1 VSTFAQLAALP
12 GVGVTYLLEGSDDSF
27 ATIDY
32 RYSTADG
39 YFDHTSAYD
48 SRIVSVGQLSR
59 EFSASGALATCTVDV
74 VLDNTDA
81 GADFLVDSAWAVVDS
96 YEWRLKI
103 ALYDPSNPADY
114 ATKTLGVFGLFEP
127 PVRTIESV
135 TLQLCDTVS
144 AQAEE
149 ILRSPSLSDW
159 KGVTDSARPSYDE
172 GSVDGEFAYDEP
184 LPVRFGHDRHPL
196 KRFFSENFVL
206 SASRSTTSVPYVTN
220 MHMRNGV
227 DVTEAALFRWVYETT
242 TAYDPESQMPYE
254 ITTGSYRESLPA
266 TKSATITVD
275 GYAWT
280 IRWLALE
287 GLALRIAQEM
297 RQRPSWKDGFSE
309 DIATR
314 LFNGGEASRKA
325 LDELGLTFRCANLG
339 ETNSDADFPRKW
351 NAAAI
356 AHSILADYTPLGSA
370 RVNKASFQTVAAST
384 GMDVNGSIE
393 ASTADSDLNGQK
405 VLAVT
410 GSTLAP
416 SVGALG
422 LVGGFE
428 IRAGTDGVLRAK
440 ALAADYHALA
450 ATPVTID
457 ETQVTDISDRLAG
470 RGERWEPFASVYV
483 TKHGK
488 TFGPYRNAL
497 SSVAGGRASRTVAM
511 DWVGNEDLGAE
522 EEIGFVRQDARRVAD
537 VIFGGQ
543 YASTKRPIISF
554 TTWLEYLDLELGDF
568 FFFSWTR
575 GGRGTPY
582 DNDLFRVEGIVFQ
595 PESCT
600 MRVTAVYCADFPG
613 LTRWPALLDNEAL
626 IVRGTGGEAS
636 GIVHHVKLV
645 DSDATVTFEVE
656 DIEDPGV
663 YTAEAPPTGTA
674 AGDILFLYDGVRA
687 RSRHLRITSVA
698 ATSVEVETGDLDFDA
713 GALLRTT
720 NWQVL
725 RGKSTLPTSSE
736 DPTNYPSGGLPYVG
750 VADDSDSKYSSDS
763 ENGHPIGP

>member
-1 VSTFAQLAALP
+1 MSTFAQLAALP
-12 GVGVTYLLEGSDDSF
+12 GVGVAYLLEGSDDGFSTV
-27 ATIDY
+27 AY

-39 YFDHTSAYD
+39 YFGHTATYD

-81 GADFLVDSAWAVVDS
+81 GADFFVDSDWDTVDS

-103 ALYDPSNPADY
+103 ALYDPASPSDY

-127 PVRTIESV
+127 PTRTIESIA
-135 TLQLCDTVS
+135 LQLCDTVS
-144 AQAEE
+144 AQAETL
-149 ILRSPSLSDW
+149 LRPPSLSDW

-172 GSVDGEFAYDEP
+172 GSVDGEFSFDEP

-196 KRFFSENFVL
+196 KRFFRENFVL
-206 SASRSTTSVPYVTN
+206 SASRSTTTTPYLTN
-220 MHMRNGV
+220 IYMRNGV
-227 DVTEAALFRWVYETT
+227 DVTEAALFRWVQETT
-242 TAYDPESQMPYE
+242 TAYAPEDQTSYE
-254 ITTGSYRESLPA
+254 IATGAYRVAIPA

-275 GYAWT
+275 GYGWS
-280 IRWLALE
+280 IRWLAAE
-287 GLALRIAQEM
+287 GLAIRIAQEM
-297 RQRPSWKDGFSE
+297 RQRPAWKDGFSA
-309 DIATR
+309 DIADR
-314 LFNGGEASRKA
+314 LYNGGDAALKA

-370 RVNKASFQTVAAST
+370 RVNKASFQTVAASI
-384 GMDVNGSIE
+384 GMDVNGSID
-393 ASTADSDLNGQK
+393 ASTASSDLNGQK
-405 VLAVT
+405 LLAVT

-428 IRAGTDGVLRAK
+428 IRAGTDGVLHAK
-440 ALAADYHALA
+440 ALAADYFKLTS
-450 ATPVTID
+450 TPITID

-470 RGERWEPFASVYV
+470 RGERWEPFGSVYV

-488 TFGPYRNAL
+488 TFGPYRNSNA
-497 SSVAGGRASRTVAM
+497 SVAGGRASRTVAM

-522 EEIGFVRQDARRVAD
+522 EEIGFVRQNARRVAD

-543 YASTKRPIISF
+543 YAATKRPILSF
-554 TTWLEYLDLELGDF
+554 TTWLECLDLELGDF
-568 FFFSWTR
+568 FYFSWTR

-600 MRVTAVYCADFPG
+600 LRVTAVYCADFPD
-613 LTRWPALLDNEAL
+613 LTRWPALLDNEDL
-626 IVRGTGGEAS
+626 LVRWYGGDGTTYYIG
-636 GIVHHVKLV
+636 LV
-645 DSDATVTFEVE
+645 DGDATVTFHNE
-656 DIEDPGV
+656 DESVPGV
-663 YTAEAPPTGTA
+663 FDPAAVPTGTS
-674 AGDILFLYDGVRA
+674 AGDILFLYAGVRA

-698 ATSVEVETGDLDFDA
+698 ANSVEVETGDLDFDA
-713 GALLRTT
+713 GSGLYTT
-720 NWQVL
+720 AAAVL

-736 DPTNYPSGGLPYVG
+736 DPTNYPSGGLPYAG
-750 VADDSDSKYSSDS
+750 VADDADSKYSSDD